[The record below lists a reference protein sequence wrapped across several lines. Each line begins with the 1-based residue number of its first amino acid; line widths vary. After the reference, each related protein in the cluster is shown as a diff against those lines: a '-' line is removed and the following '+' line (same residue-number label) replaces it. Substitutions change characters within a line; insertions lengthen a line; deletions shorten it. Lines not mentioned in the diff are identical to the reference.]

1 MTDTL
6 DVTPIYG
13 WGWFMDEPTSTPE
26 VPAPFTIR
34 AASSDERVWEGAVT
48 TPGHPFEGH
57 QVLLSKRHVA
67 WDGHVNVKVR
77 EGPSGR
83 VLASGFAVVAM

>member
-1 MTDTL
+1 M
-6 DVTPIYG
+6 
-13 WGWFMDEPTSTPE
+13 EEATSIPE

-34 AASSDERVWEGAVT
+34 AASSGEQVWEGVVT
-48 TPGHPFEGH
+48 TLGHPFEGH

-77 EGPSGR
+77 EVLSGR
-83 VLASGFAVVAM
+83 VLASGFALVPVEDAGERRS

>member
-13 WGWFMDEPTSTPE
+13 WGWVLDEATSIPE
-26 VPAPFTIR
+26 VPAPFTIL
-34 AASSDERVWEGAVT
+34 AASSGERIWEGVVT

-57 QVLLSKRHVA
+57 QVLLSKRHVE
-67 WDGHVNVKVR
+67 WDGNVNVKVR
-77 EGPSGR
+77 EVLSGR
-83 VLASGFAVVAM
+83 VLASGFALVAE